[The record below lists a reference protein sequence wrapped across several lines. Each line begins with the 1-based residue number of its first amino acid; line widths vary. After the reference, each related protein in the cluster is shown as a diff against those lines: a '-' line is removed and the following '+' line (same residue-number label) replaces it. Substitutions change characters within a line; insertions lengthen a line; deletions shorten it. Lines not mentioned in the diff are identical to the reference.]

1 VQSGPQDKEKLWMML
16 NNFLHYP
23 SASSTDITT
32 LLFTMKNLCFPFMMP
47 DHMKIITGGCQNPLI
62 CAFLLEEQLQH
73 IKPTQPL
80 IEGDMLFYNLEH
92 CYLKLNERDLRYGLF
107 KLYATANSKSEN
119 VFADDLY
126 RGLNY
131 VQMRQWDKAEDIL
144 EEDISSKSIITNVT
158 DLKAHINQY
167 ITQESWIEVQKN

>member
-1 VQSGPQDKEKLWMML
+1 
-16 NNFLHYP
+16 
-23 SASSTDITT
+23 
-32 LLFTMKNLCFPFMMP
+32 
-47 DHMKIITGGCQNPLI
+47 
-62 CAFLLEEQLQH
+62 
-73 IKPTQPL
+73 
-80 IEGDMLFYNLEH
+80 MLFYNLEH